1 MTFTLET
8 QKLYI
13 DGKFCNSSGSAR
25 FNTYSPSTA
34 QKICEVHSA
43 NDLDIDFAVES
54 ASKAFRQWSRLS
66 GASRG
71 KILWKA
77 AQILRQRTDA
87 LAHLEVLDTGKP
99 ISEAR
104 SVDIPSAA
112 DVLEYFAGLAPSL
125 HGQHVDLGLSFA
137 YTRREALGV
146 CAGIGAWNY
155 PLQIACWKLA
165 PALAC
170 GNTMVFKP
178 SELTPLSA
186 LKLAEILSEAGLPD
200 GVFNVIQG
208 SGQVGETLVTHPKIR
223 KVSLTGSVQT
233 GKAILKAVADKI
245 IPVTLELGGKSPLLI
260 FADAKLEQAVT
271 AAMLANFYTQGEI
284 CSNGTRVFVEDSV
297 YDKFIAKLLVRV
309 EKLKVA
315 NPFDPETHMGAVISH
330 THKEKILEA
339 IHQGKAEGAK
349 ILYGGKSIQV
359 AEPCQSG
366 HFLSPTIFTE
376 CTDDM
381 SIVQEEIFGP
391 VMSVLRFQN
400 EEEVLKRANAT
411 PFGLAAGVFTQ
422 DIQRAHRLVA
432 QLEAGICWINNY
444 NITPVEV
451 PFGAYK
457 YSGLGRENG
466 LAALEHYTQ
475 LKTVYIEMGELSTY
489 P

>member
-1 MTFTLET
+1 MTTLDT

-13 DGKFCNSSGSAR
+13 DGKFYTSANPTF
-25 FNTYSPSTA
+25 FNNYSPSTG
-34 QKICEVHSA
+34 QKICQVHGTSDSDV
-43 NDLDIDFAVES
+43 NYAVES
-54 ASKAFRQWSRLS
+54 AHKAFKSWSRLT
-66 GASRG
+66 GAYRG

-77 AQILRQRTDA
+77 AQILRERTES
-87 LAHLEVLDTGKP
+87 LAQLEVLDTGKP

-104 SVDIPSAA
+104 AVDVSSAA
-112 DVLEYFAGLAPSL
+112 DALEYFAGLAPSL

-178 SELTPLSA
+178 SELTPLTA

-208 SGQVGETLVTHPKIR
+208 SAQVGEALVTHPKIR
-223 KVSLTGSVQT
+223 KVSLTGSVPT
-233 GKAILKAVADKI
+233 GKKILKTVAHKI

-260 FADAKLEQAVT
+260 FADAKLDQAVN

-284 CSNGTRVFVEDSV
+284 CSNGTRVFVEDAI
-297 YDKFIAKLLVRV
+297 YDQFIENLLTNVK
-309 EKLKVA
+309 KLKVG
-315 NPFDPETHMGAVISH
+315 NPFDQATHMGAVISRE
-330 THKEKILEA
+330 HKEKILTS
-339 IHQGKAEGAK
+339 IRQGETEGAK
-349 ILYGGKSIQV
+349 LLYGGKSVQV
-359 AEPCQSG
+359 SEPCQDG
-366 HFLSPTIFTE
+366 YFLSPTIFTE
-376 CTDDM
+376 CTDTM
-381 SIVQEEIFGP
+381 SIVKEEIFGP
-391 VMSVLRFQN
+391 VMSVLRFKS
-400 EEEVLKRANAT
+400 EEEVLQRANDT
-411 PFGLAAGVFTQ
+411 PYGLAAGIFTQ

-457 YSGLGRENG
+457 FSGLGRENG
-466 LAALEHYTQ
+466 LAALEYYTQ
-475 LKTVYIEMGELSTY
+475 LKTVYVEMGEVATY